1 MTRSKTTESFTNKLC
16 YADGVCVCVSRSRS
30 ISPRKSPTPDADW
43 FGTSTPPLFI
53 SSSPRPLLLSA
64 VPPSTDELPVTRCC
78 HDLCSIAVFFLF
90 FFFLFFQFQTSAST
104 CTSVHPCSPAY
115 VSFFFA
121 CFFFHTARFLF
132 ILKNVFLK
140 WFQAIVFSLRP
151 ECVVCNERDGEQ
163 CGDWREKE
171 NEP

>member
-1 MTRSKTTESFTNKLC
+1 MLM
-16 YADGVCVCVSRSRS
+16 VCVCVLAVLGPSARERAQHLMLTDLE
-30 ISPRKSPTPDADW
+30 RR
-43 FGTSTPPLFI
+43 PPP
-53 SSSPRPLLLSA
+53 SSSPPRPALFFSLLYLRQPMNFLSPDA
-64 VPPSTDELPVTRCC
+64 VMTSVPSQ
-78 HDLCSIAVFFLF
+78 SSFF

>member
-43 FGTSTPPLFI
+43 FGTSTPP
-53 SSSPRPLLLSA
+53 SSSPPRPALFFSLLYLRQPMNFLSPDA
-64 VPPSTDELPVTRCC
+64 VMTSVPSQ
-78 HDLCSIAVFFLF
+78 SSFF

>member
-43 FGTSTPPLFI
+43 FGTSTPP
-53 SSSPRPLLLSA
+53 SSSPPRPALFFSLLYLRQPMNFLSPDA
-64 VPPSTDELPVTRCC
+64 VMTSVPSQ
-78 HDLCSIAVFFLF
+78 SSF
-90 FFFLFFQFQTSAST
+90 FFFFSFFSVSNICIHLHI
-104 CTSVHPCSPAY
+104 CTSLLSCLRLF
-115 VSFFFA
+115 FFFA